1 MSENHKNRRKLLAT
15 VAICAALLGN
25 GTAMAAEACSSNS
38 AGNSSVRFHFRYGG
52 GCRR

>member
-25 GTAMAAEACSSNS
+25 GTAMAAEA
-38 AGNSSVRFHFRYGG
+38 AP
-52 GCRR
+52 

>member
-25 GTAMAAEACSSNS
+25 EWYS
-38 AGNSSVRFHFRYGG
+38 YG
-52 GCRR
+52 C

>member
-25 GTAMAAEACSSNS
+25 GTAMAA
-38 AGNSSVRFHFRYGG
+38 
-52 GCRR
+52 